1 MHRRSDQLAVGAVV
15 IVALTWLAVYWYLYG
30 RSGGRLIEIDRA
42 EALESTFQ
50 IDINTA
56 DWIEFA
62 QLPRIGETM
71 ARRIIES
78 RAQDGPFKKHED
90 LCRVRGIGPKTL
102 EQIEGHLLPL
112 DGE

>member
-1 MHRRSDQLAVGAVV
+1 MYRRSDQLAVGVVV
-15 IVALTWLAVYWYLYG
+15 IVALTSLAVYWYWYG

-42 EALESTFQ
+42 ETLNSTYQ

-78 RAQDGPFKKHED
+78 REQDGPFEKHED
-90 LCRVRGIGPKTL
+90 LRRVRGIGPKTL
-102 EQIEGHLLPL
+102 EQIERFLLPL
-112 DGE
+112 DGD